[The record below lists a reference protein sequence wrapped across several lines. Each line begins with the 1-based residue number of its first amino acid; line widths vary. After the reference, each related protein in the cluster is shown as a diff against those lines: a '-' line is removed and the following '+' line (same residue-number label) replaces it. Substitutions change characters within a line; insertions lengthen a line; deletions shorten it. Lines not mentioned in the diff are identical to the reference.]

1 MRSRA
6 AVLAFVVASARLG
19 FAQDP
24 HSSHQIPVVPAELLH
39 RPVTIRTG
47 IGAAHDAVST
57 TSREAQAFYDQGLA
71 YLHSYVWVEAARSFN
86 EALRLDST
94 LAMAHCELTIAYTEL
109 NAPKDAR
116 AALDRA
122 KALAS
127 SDHDRRHID
136 LRSVQMAAEDA
147 PSDGGKLAAYRK
159 RLDESLSAFP
169 ADDELWLLR
178 GLAESPDP
186 ADRGQGGTASS
197 RPFYE
202 QALTLAPNH
211 FAGHHYLA
219 HAYEN
224 TGRLDDAL
232 AQAAAYLKLT
242 PAIPHAHHMLG
253 HNLRRVG
260 RIGDAIAEFEA
271 ADRLGSEYLKAEKIP
286 VEYEWHYHH
295 NLDLLATSYQY
306 VGRVSQAEQLLKRA
320 FAIPSNLVV
329 QEFNK
334 REWPVFL
341 IARGRADEALAAAT
355 VLVAHP
361 SPLIR
366 ATGHVEAGEAM
377 LSTGKFQGAANES
390 NAALAELKKASDGG
404 ALVATSLAQLQGGFL
419 LRTGQRDKGRA
430 RLEQVMQ
437 KVRAATG
444 PDAWTQ
450 GLFTLEAIARAA
462 RDVGDWEFA
471 ERGARQMLEHD
482 PAYAGTHYALALA
495 ADHRGDREAARSE
508 FELALKYWSR
518 ADRDLPELADVR
530 ARLAKTL
537 GAARPR
543 ERS

>member
-1 MRSRA
+1 LRSRVA
-6 AVLAFVVASARLG
+6 LLAFVVASARLG
-19 FAQDP
+19 FAQDQ

-39 RPVTIRTG
+39 RQVAIRSG

-57 TSREAQAFYDQGLA
+57 NSREAQAFYDQGLA

-86 EALRLDST
+86 QALRLDAK
-94 LAMAHCELTIAYTEL
+94 LAMAHCELSIAYTEL

-116 AALDRA
+116 AALDLAR
-122 KALAS
+122 ALAA
-127 SDHDRRHID
+127 SDHDRRHLD
-136 LRSVQMAAEDA
+136 LRSLQMAAEAA
-147 PSDGGKLAAYRK
+147 PGDIGKLAAYRK
-159 RLDESLSAFP
+159 QLDEALSMFP
-169 ADDELWLLR
+169 ADEELWLLR

-186 ADRGQGGTASS
+186 AERGQGGIASS
-197 RPFYE
+197 RSFYE
-202 QALTLAPNH
+202 QALKLAPKH

-224 TGRLDDAL
+224 TGRIDDAL
-232 AQAAAYLKLT
+232 AQAAAYVRMA
-242 PAIPHAHHMLG
+242 PAIPHAHHMAG

-260 RIGDAIAEFEA
+260 RIDDAIAEFEA
-271 ADRLGSEYLKAEKIP
+271 ADRLGSDYLKAERIP

-320 FAIPSNLVV
+320 FTIPSNLVV
-329 QEFNK
+329 QEINK

-341 IARGRADEALAAAT
+341 LARGRADEALAAAM

-361 SPLIR
+361 SPLVR

-377 LSTGKFQGAANES
+377 LSTGKFQKAADES
-390 NAALAELKKASDGG
+390 NAALAELKRAPDGG
-404 ALVATSLAQLQGGFL
+404 ALVATSLAQLQGGFF

-430 RLEQVMQ
+430 ALQQVMQ

-462 RDVGDWEFA
+462 LEVGDWELA
-471 ERGARQMLEHD
+471 DRAAGQMREHD
-482 PAYAGTHYALALA
+482 PAYAGTHYALALVA
-495 ADHRGDREAARSE
+495 EHRGDREASRSE

-530 ARLAKTL
+530 ARLAKTP
-537 GAARPR
+537 GAAPPAP
-543 ERS
+543 